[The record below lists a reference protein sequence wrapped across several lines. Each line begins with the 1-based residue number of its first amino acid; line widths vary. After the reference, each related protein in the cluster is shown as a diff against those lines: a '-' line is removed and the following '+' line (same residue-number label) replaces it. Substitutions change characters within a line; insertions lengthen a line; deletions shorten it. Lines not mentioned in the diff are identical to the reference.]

1 MKGSWRHSP
10 VTGRPSR
17 MRPVIR
23 HDGDAFIVMM
33 RLLGM
38 VPTRLLRQPVGSIA
52 DYWDD
57 LSRALDW
64 LFFGI

>member
-1 MKGSWRHSP
+1 
-10 VTGRPSR
+10 